1 MFLYLNY
8 SLFNNRK
15 YILLLI
21 HRIVLVLVLLT
32 KCSTNNKQII
42 VSRKISKRV
51 FCLFALEK

>member
-21 HRIVLVLVLLT
+21 HRIVLVLLLT